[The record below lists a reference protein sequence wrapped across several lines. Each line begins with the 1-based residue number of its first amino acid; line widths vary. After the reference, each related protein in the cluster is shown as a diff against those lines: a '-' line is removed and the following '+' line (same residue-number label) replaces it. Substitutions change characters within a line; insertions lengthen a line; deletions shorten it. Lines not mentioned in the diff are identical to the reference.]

1 MDILRFITCGSV
13 DDGKS
18 TLIGRLLYD
27 SKAVSLDILNA
38 IERQTKNKTNGDLDL
53 SLLTDGLRAEREQ
66 GITIDIAYKYFTTP
80 KRKFIIADAPGHI
93 QYTRNMV
100 TGASNSDLAVVLI
113 DARLGVIEQT
123 RRHSL
128 IASLLGIPHIVV
140 AVNKMDLVGFD
151 EAIFQQIKNDYLLL
165 AESLGLKD
173 ITFIPMSALQGDN
186 VVEKS
191 QKMTWYEG
199 EPLLTYLENVHI
211 ENDINLTDARFQ
223 VQYVIRPR
231 AEDYHDY
238 RGYAGRI
245 QSGIY
250 KIGDK
255 ITVLPSGI
263 ESEISR
269 IEVNLQDVSAAFSG
283 QAAILHLKDD
293 IDISRGDSIVLTDNK
308 PLISNE
314 LEANICWF
322 DEQKMLSEGQK
333 LLLQNGANLV
343 KAVVKNIEYKYDIS
357 NLQKVGVTE
366 GGLNDIL
373 KVRIKTARPIVF
385 DNYKNNRST
394 GAFILVNENT
404 SNTVAAGMVSA
415 ETFAGQEDLGTS
427 VEKFQKLLHVGK
439 TLEAIELYYA
449 ENAYIQNN
457 DDALIVGKQTIYNE
471 EKNNLTKVNSLKI
484 KILSSVVD
492 ENLGLVLG
500 EMQIN
505 ITTSDDVSLQL
516 NEAFAQRW
524 KNGKIIAERFYFKD
538 WLVISS
544 PT

>member
-38 IERQTKNKTNGDLDL
+38 IERQTKNKANGDIDL

-100 TGASNSDLAVVLI
+100 TGASNSDLAIVLI

-128 IASLLGIPHIVV
+128 ITSLLGIPHVVV

-151 EAIFQQIKNDYLLL
+151 ATIFQQIKNDYLLL
-165 AESLGLKD
+165 ADNLGLKD
-173 ITFIPMSALQGDN
+173 ITFVPISALQGDN

-191 QKMTWYEG
+191 EAMTWYEG

-211 ENDINLTDARFQ
+211 ENDVNLTDARFQ

-231 AEDYHDY
+231 EESYHDY

-255 ITVLPSGI
+255 IRVLPSGI

-269 IEVNLQDVSAAFSG
+269 IEVNLKDVKEAFSG
-283 QAAILHLKDD
+283 QAAVLHFKDD
-293 IDISRGDSIVLTDNK
+293 IDISRGDSIVIADNK

-322 DEQKMLSEGQK
+322 DEQKTLQEGQK
-333 LLLQNGANLV
+333 LLLQNGSNLV
-343 KAVVKNIEYKYDIS
+343 KAVVKKIEYKHDVS
-357 NLQKVGVTE
+357 NLQKMTVTE

-385 DNYKNNRST
+385 DNYKNNRAT

-404 SNTVAAGMVSA
+404 SNTVAAGMVSSENLEA
-415 ETFAGQEDLGTS
+415 YENLQTN
-427 VEKFQKLLHVGK
+427 VEKFQTLLEAGK
-439 TLEAIELYYA
+439 TLEAIELYYD
-449 ENAYIQNN
+449 ENTYIQNN
-457 DDALIVGKQTIYNE
+457 DDAPIIGKQTIYAE
-471 EKNNLTKVNSLKI
+471 EKNNLSKVKALKI
-484 KILSSVVD
+484 KILSSVID
-492 ENLGLVLG
+492 ENQGLVLG

-505 ITTSDDVSLQL
+505 ITTSADIDLQL
-516 NEAFAQRW
+516 NEAFSQRW
-524 KNGKIIAERFYFKD
+524 KHGKIIGERFYFKD
-538 WLVISS
+538 WLN
-544 PT
+544 TNG